1 MNLSP
6 YFLIL
11 KGFVRGI
18 FAKRLEVQK
27 LVLKVLP
34 NGKDSK
40 ERPYSRFCA
49 CLALMF
55 F

>member
-27 LVLKVLP
+27 LVLKVLSY
-34 NGKDSK
+34 GKDSK

-49 CLALMF
+49 GLA
-55 F
+55 